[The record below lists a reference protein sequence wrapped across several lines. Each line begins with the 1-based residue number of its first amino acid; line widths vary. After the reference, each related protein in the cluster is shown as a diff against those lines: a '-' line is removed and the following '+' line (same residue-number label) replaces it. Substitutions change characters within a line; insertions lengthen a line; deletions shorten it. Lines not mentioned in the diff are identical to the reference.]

1 MTAALLA
8 PPPRRAAERRRDAF
22 VALNDEQRRAVF
34 HGGDAPAHR
43 TPPLLVIAGAGSG
56 KTLTLASRVARLVLD
71 GADPRRLLLMTFSR
85 RAARDLE
92 RRVGQVLHRALDLG
106 AGQQP
111 PRLSWVGTFHGV
123 AARLLQQHAAQVGL
137 AENFSVLDR
146 SDSEDLMSLLR
157 HEQGLS
163 ASHRRFATK
172 ATCLAIHSRC
182 INSRAPLPEV
192 LREHF
197 PWCADSEDA
206 LRQLFR
212 GYAAHKQ
219 QQHLLDYDD
228 LLLHWSAMMQDAAM
242 AKRLGERFQHVLV
255 DEYQDTNRLQAQ
267 ILRALKP
274 TGHGLSVVGDDAQ
287 SIYSFRAAEVRNIL
301 DFPHQFDPPAAV
313 LSLQR
318 NYRSSAPILHACNAV
333 IAEAAERF
341 AKTLWSDAGAAE
353 RPQIVQVLDEAEQAA
368 QVAAQVLARR
378 EGGLAL
384 KRQAVLF
391 RTSHHSAALELE
403 LLRRDIPYV
412 KFGGLKFLEA
422 AHIKDLLSLLRW
434 AHNPRH
440 RLAGFRVAQLV
451 AGMGPAGARRLV
463 EATALALAL
472 ADDVAAVWQA
482 FKPAPSASAGWHAL
496 RNCLVAMQQPG
507 AAWPAPLQTA
517 LHWYRGQLP
526 RLHEQVAARESDL
539 AQLAQMALGFASI
552 DRFLAE
558 LTLDPPQ
565 SSSDEAGEPHRDDD
579 YLVLST
585 IHSAK
590 GQEWAAVTVLNVV
603 DGCMPSDMATGSA
616 AGIEEERRL
625 LYVAMTRAQHHLQL
639 MVPHRFH
646 VTQQAARGDR
656 HMYGS
661 LSRFIT
667 PTVAGCFD
675 AGSAPRGD
683 GPDTAFRADGA
694 VCIDVQAAARALWD

>member
-1 MTAALLA
+1 M
-8 PPPRRAAERRRDAF
+8 
-22 VALNDEQRRAVF
+22 F
-34 HGGDAPAHR
+34 HGSDAPARR

-71 GADPRRLLLMTFSR
+71 GADPQRLLLLTFSR
-85 RAARDLE
+85 RAAHDLQ

-106 AGQQP
+106 IGQQP
-111 PRLSWVGTFHGV
+111 PKLAWTGTFHSV

-146 SDSEDLMSLLR
+146 SDSEDLMGLLR

-163 ASHRRFATK
+163 ATSRRFATK
-172 ATCLAIHSRC
+172 STCLAIHSRC
-182 INSRAPLPEV
+182 INSRAPLAEV
-192 LREHF
+192 IREHF
-197 PWCADSEDA
+197 PWCADSEEQ
-206 LRQLFR
+206 LRTLFR
-212 GYAAHKQ
+212 AYAVHKQ

-228 LLLHWSAMMQDAAM
+228 LLLYWSSMMQDAAM
-242 AKRLGERFQHVLV
+242 ARRLGDRFEHVLV

-267 ILRALKP
+267 ILLALKP
-274 TGHGLSVVGDDAQ
+274 SGHGLSVVGDDAQ

-301 DFPHQFDPPAAV
+301 DFAHQFDPPAAM

-318 NYRSSAPILHACNAV
+318 NYRSTAPILHACNAV

-341 AKTLWSDAGAAE
+341 AKTLWTAASAGE
-353 RPQIVQVLDEAEQAA
+353 RPQRVQVLGEAEQATW
-368 QVAAQVLARR
+368 VADQVLARR

-422 AHIKDLLSLLRW
+422 AHIKDLLSVLRW

-451 AGMGPAGARRLV
+451 AGMGPAAARRLV
-463 EATALALAL
+463 EATAQ
-472 ADDVAAVWQA
+472 ADDPEAVWHAFRPSVAAR
-482 FKPAPSASAGWHAL
+482 PGWHAL
-496 RNCLVAMQQPG
+496 RDCLCAMRQPAG
-507 AAWPAPLQTA
+507 AWPAPLQQA
-517 LHWYRGQLP
+517 LQWYRSQLA
-526 RLHEQVAARESDL
+526 RLHEQVAPRESDL
-539 AQLAQMALGFASI
+539 EQLARMALGFVSI

-565 SSSDEAGEPHRDDD
+565 ASSDEAGEPHRDDD

-585 IHSAK
+585 VHSAK

-646 VTQQAARGDR
+646 VTQQRARGDR
-656 HMYGS
+656 HLYGAV
-661 LSRFIT
+661 SRFIT
-667 PTVAGCFD
+667 PAVAACFD
-675 AGSAPRGD
+675 SVGATGGEPGIEAGVDDTSPPRIG
-683 GPDTAFRADGA
+683 
-694 VCIDVQAAARALWD
+694 IDIQAAVRSMWD